1 MFSASSSQVPWTDKM
16 SLESLSGQGCSGP
29 TGGKLCFTLEKE
41 KERGEKRERWNE
53 PVRWLIFC
61 MFHGMVYL
69 LTFLMFSKA
78 KEIIETQGEPLCML
92 GVGAGLCIRSTPAG
106 QGQLLWK

>member
-1 MFSASSSQVPWTDKM
+1 M

-29 TGGKLCFTLEKE
+29 TRGKLCVTLEKE

-61 MFHGMVYL
+61 MFHSMVYL

-106 QGQLLWK
+106 QGQLLWM